1 MISLRKIFFHYLLP
15 NSPKPHHPMNMIK
28 PLVTA
33 VAALSALHFALAL
46 PPKKIDANKDGVV
59 SLEEFKTFYIAEDRL
74 TDKNGDGFITVEE
87 WPARERRHFA
97 PNDTDKDGRL
107 SLEEA
112 LQMRL
117 NHFKTLDKNGNGVL
131 ESEI

>member
-1 MISLRKIFFHYLLP
+1 MK
-15 NSPKPHHPMNMIK
+15 
-28 PLVTA
+28 
-33 VAALSALHFALAL
+33 
-46 PPKKIDANKDGVV
+46 
-59 SLEEFKTFYIAEDRL
+59 LEEFKTFYIAEDRGL
-74 TDKNGDGFITVEE
+74 DKDGDGFITVQE

-107 SLEEA
+107 SLEEL

-117 NHFKTLDKNGNGVL
+117 NHFKTMDKNGNGVL